1 MHMPVVLTVF
11 AIRDESTGR
20 WTATSE
26 DIPGLVAE
34 AATFEELE
42 LSVRELTP
50 VLFELN
56 GEDSPHI
63 PVTIQ
68 ASSSYMMHSCQ
79 AAE

>member
-1 MHMPVVLTVF
+1 MRMPVVLTVF
-11 AIRDESTGR
+11 ATRDESTGR
-20 WTATSE
+20 WTACSE

-34 AATFEELE
+34 AENFEELE
-42 LSVRELTP
+42 KSVRELAP

-56 GEDSPHI
+56 GEHSPHI

-68 ASSSYMMHSCQ
+68 ASSSYMMDCQ